1 MSGIRYTDSLEG
13 IRPEDLE
20 GLHRGWPK
28 PPSPATHLKSLRN
41 MNAVMLA
48 VEEDTGRVIGF
59 VCGMT
64 DETLI
69 LYVWDAEVRPEYHEQ
84 GVREELLRRLLAA
97 RGGLYQVNA
106 VINGWDWPFWKQLG
120 FTRDPNLVV
129 GVTKMRRQ
137 WSDGGPRADAAIMR

>member
-1 MSGIRYTDSLEG
+1 MGGIRYTDSLEG

-28 PPSPATHLKSLRN
+28 PPSSATHLASLRK

-48 VEEDTGRVIGF
+48 VEEATGRVAGF

-69 LYVWDAEVRPEYHEQ
+69 LYIWDAEVRPAHHDQ
-84 GVREELLRRLLAA
+84 GVREELLRRLLSAH
-97 RGGLYQVNA
+97 GDIYQVNA
-106 VINGWDWPFWKQLG
+106 VINGWDWPFWEKLG
-120 FTRDPNLVV
+120 FRRDADGVV
-129 GVTKMRRQ
+129 GVTKMRRDSQ
-137 WSDGGPRADAAIMR
+137 DGGPRAVQE